1 MLYKFSKSAFLLLLN
16 FSSPCLIYAQGTT
29 DKVVN
34 STDNLL
40 ATVMIIIAVVL
51 IFVIWGMGQV
61 LLTLTKQMA
70 EKSKQSSKSIVS
82 LLIIGMLLSSTM
94 TSAQTNTAAAVVKS
108 GINYGGMDST
118 GFWLL
123 ASVISLEVIA
133 ILFLL
138 FFIKRIEQELLPA
151 STKKSFLLGAWW
163 SNMDKKIFTKAVS
176 VEKEADILLDHNYDG
191 IKELDNAL
199 PPWWK
204 YGFYIT
210 IVVAVIYLLNFHVF
224 RYGKNPTEEYQAEL
238 EKAKIES
245 AEYESKNVDK
255 INETNIQMPL
265 KAGLDEGKEI
275 FTSICWT
282 CHGKLGEGGVGP
294 NLTDDYWI
302 HKGSLNDIY
311 TSIKIGYPEKGMQ
324 SWEKNYTAKQI
335 NNLTGY
341 IKTLRG
347 TNPPNPK
354 LAQGDLFA
362 EDSSGVIKISK
373 DTIPKLIK

>member
-1 MLYKFSKSAFLLLLN
+1 MLNKLLKSVFLVLFTFSF
-16 FSSPCLIYAQGTT
+16 PCLIHAQVNT

-61 LLTLTKQMA
+61 LLTLIKQMT
-70 EKSKQSSKSIVS
+70 EKSKQSGNIINPV
-82 LLIIGMLLSSTM
+82 LIIGLLLSSTM
-94 TSAQTNTAAAVVKS
+94 ASAQTNTASAIVKS
-108 GINYGGMDST
+108 TIDYGGMDST

-123 ASVISLEVIA
+123 ASVISLEIIA

-138 FFIKRIEQELLPA
+138 FFIKRIEQELLPPT
-151 STKKSFLLGAWW
+151 TKKTFLLAAWW
-163 SNMDKKIFTKAVS
+163 SNLDKKIFTKAVS

-210 IVVAVIYLLNFHVF
+210 IVVAVVYLFNFHVF
-224 RYGKNPTEEYQAEL
+224 GYGKNPTEEYQAEI

-245 AEYESKNVDK
+245 AEYASKNVDK
-255 INETNIQMPL
+255 IDETNIQMPL
-265 KAGLDEGKEI
+265 KAGLDEGKDI

-282 CHGKLGEGGVGP
+282 CHGKLGEGAVGP

-302 HKGSLNDIY
+302 HKGSLIDIY
-311 TSIKIGYPEKGMQ
+311 MSIKMGYPDKGMQ
-324 SWEKNYTAKQI
+324 SWEKNYSAKQI
-335 NNLTGY
+335 NDLAGY

-347 TNPPNPK
+347 TKPANSKAP
-354 LAQGDLFA
+354 QGDLYA
-362 EDSSGVIKISK
+362 EDSTTIIQLSK
-373 DTIPKLIK
+373 DTVTKTKK